1 MHSCRCVFAPA
12 ASWHVALV
20 ELFRHVSVPTPWHM
34 AFIGVLSTSVEREV
48 VLFLQ
53 HAHAQQLVELAC

>member
-1 MHSCRCVFAPA
+1 
-12 ASWHVALV
+12 
-20 ELFRHVSVPTPWHM
+20 M